1 MRSESEGKGDELIEN
16 QLTAPNSVISKLC
29 VSPYVHYLDIGD
41 AASLLDI
48 RPRRGM
54 FFACALSTL
63 VSIDIHLPRSIRF
76 TALRYASWIE
86 KNTQSKPAIPL
97 LP

>member
-48 RPRRGM
+48 EARGAVCFLRAHSRR
-54 FFACALSTL
+54 
-63 VSIDIHLPRSIRF
+63 
-76 TALRYASWIE
+76 
-86 KNTQSKPAIPL
+86 
-97 LP
+97 

>member
-1 MRSESEGKGDELIEN
+1 MGQSNVRSESEGKRDELIEN

-29 VSPYVHYLDIGD
+29 LSLYVHCLDIGD
-41 AASLLDI
+41 AEGVLDI
-48 RPRRGM
+48 GPRLGM

-76 TALRYASWIE
+76 TALG
-86 KNTQSKPAIPL
+86 TL
-97 LP
+97 HG